1 MVVYKAAITGKRI
14 VCPSSTFP
22 ALPPLRSLF
31 VHVRHLRQELR
42 LIKQLIYS
50 PPPLFPLSAFGW
62 CIAAL
67 SLPPAGVDRHMSDW
81 LGQVGLMD
89 ITALHAR
96 KEGWVASTF
105 TSTFPI
111 PPHPAPRSFF
121 LLYLPRGGM
130 CALFQSLV
138 LCIWRIR
145 D

>member
-14 VCPSSTFP
+14 VCPLFSLSP
-22 ALPPLRSLF
+22 VLPLLLSLF
-31 VHVRHLRQELR
+31 VHFRHLRQGLR

-67 SLPPAGVDRHMSDW
+67 SLPPSGVDRHMSDW

-96 KEGWVASTF
+96 KEGWIASTF
-105 TSTFPI
+105 PLLFPLFSSLLF
-111 PPHPAPRSFF
+111 PAPLFPGIDSAGSYFCLSPF
-121 LLYLPRGGM
+121 LRTTG
-130 CALFQSLV
+130 
-138 LCIWRIR
+138 
-145 D
+145 